1 MGPGNSSGPCFWGGS
16 CAFSGLAEA
25 AATPLHCKATQK
37 GNSDMYRKAAFLV
50 LFGFSA
56 TCMAQGKSAQLDAK
70 APFGEQRQSIEAAL
84 AAGKVYS
91 EISPQDRSTVMA
103 ALARMGQ
110 KLGENGVAASLGESD
125 KVQVFNDQE
134 LVNTLL
140 TQAQADSRLICRR
153 ERVVGSNLPQNVCQ
167 TVAERREARENGV
180 EILRNQRTSQEPVG
194 AR

>member
-1 MGPGNSSGPCFWGGS
+1 
-16 CAFSGLAEA
+16 
-25 AATPLHCKATQK
+25 
-37 GNSDMYRKAAFLV
+37 MYRKAAFLV